1 MWEIIHI
8 HSRVS
13 PQKYPPW
20 NCGVRLKQVWQHH
33 QVKGRVLQRQ
43 VSDAD
48 RRVEEFERKKL
59 EYELVSI
66 AVAPSK
72 VQEQD

>member
-1 MWEIIHI
+1 M
-8 HSRVS
+8 
-13 PQKYPPW
+13 
-20 NCGVRLKQVWQHH
+20 
-33 QVKGRVLQRQ
+33 KGRVLQRQ

-66 AVAPSK
+66 GVAPSK

>member
-1 MWEIIHI
+1 M
-8 HSRVS
+8 
-13 PQKYPPW
+13 
-20 NCGVRLKQVWQHH
+20 
-33 QVKGRVLQRQ
+33 LQRQ

-66 AVAPSK
+66 GVAPSSGAGLSPAGKSFKDLEVRVLPWGSHFNK
-72 VQEQD
+72 VGMLGQNER